1 MLTPY
6 NKHSLFAYSPFVLH
20 CYSIKNNSIL
30 ICTHIISVCCGVKL
44 HRIGLKVQLIALAMI
59 RPNRKYQLSVSFLH
73 PSVKEEDMVVG
84 VLGFHA
90 QQHFGK

>member
-6 NKHSLFAYSPFVLH
+6 NKNSLFAYSTFVLH
-20 CYSIKNNSIL
+20 CSIKNNSIL
-30 ICTHIISVCCGVKL
+30 ICTYIISVCCGVKL

-59 RPNRKYQLSVSFLH
+59 RPYRMYQLSVSFLH